1 MRSAT
6 APLPPEVRALTVLGT
21 VPDGCRAMP
30 VLDDRNAPHLR
41 QGEVAVIDPTDCVLI
56 HGELF
61 AILYGSGPAIMQAIW
76 RTRGDLSAWWALC
89 LDRPKDWP
97 EAQAWMAAGR
107 ALPMGD
113 GPYRAGALE
122 ERTLGRVIGI
132 LQPATAEVH
141 HG

>member
-1 MRSAT
+1 MRSA
-6 APLPPEVRALTVLGT
+6 AIPSDVRALTVLGT
-21 VPDGCRAMP
+21 VPAGCRAMP

-41 QGEVAVIDPTDCVLI
+41 QGEIAIIDPADCALV

-61 AILYGSGPAIMQAIW
+61 AVLYGSGPTIMQAIW

-89 LDRPKDWP
+89 LNRPKDWP
-97 EAQAWMAAGR
+97 EAQAWMAGGR

-113 GPYRAGALE
+113 GPYRPGGLE

-132 LQPATAEVH
+132 LQPATVQVS
-141 HG
+141 HGR

>member
-1 MRSAT
+1 MRRLD
-6 APLPPEVRALTVLGT
+6 APSEVRALTVLAS
-21 VPDGCRAMP
+21 VPTGCRAMP
-30 VLDDRNAPHLR
+30 MPDDRNDPHLR
-41 QGEVAVIDPTDCVLI
+41 RGEVAILDLADCALV

-61 AILYGSGPAIMQAIW
+61 VVQYGSGPAIMQAVW
-76 RTRGDLSAWWALC
+76 RTTGDLSAWWALC
-89 LDRPKDWP
+89 LNRPKDWP

-113 GPYRAGALE
+113 GPYRPGGLE

-132 LQPATAEVH
+132 LQPSPAQVA

>member
-1 MRSAT
+1 MRSA
-6 APLPPEVRALTVLGT
+6 AVPSGVRALTVFDA
-21 VPDGCRAMP
+21 VPNGCRAMP
-30 VLDDRNAPHLR
+30 VPDDRNAPHLR
-41 QGEVAVIDPTDCVLI
+41 QGEIAVVDPADCVLV

-61 AILYGSGPAIMQAIW
+61 VVQYGQGPAIMQAIW

-89 LDRPKDWP
+89 LNRPKDWP

-113 GPYRAGALE
+113 GPYCPGGLE

-132 LQPATAEVH
+132 LQPEPAQVS
-141 HG
+141 HGR